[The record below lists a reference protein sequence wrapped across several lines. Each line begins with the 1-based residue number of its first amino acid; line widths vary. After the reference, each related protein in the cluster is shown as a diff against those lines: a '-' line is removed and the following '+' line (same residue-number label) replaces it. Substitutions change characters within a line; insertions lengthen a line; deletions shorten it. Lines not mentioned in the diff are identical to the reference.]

1 MVGLTVSLEMA
12 ALGAEERRMCFF
24 FSFFVFKSSKHIF
37 QEAAQWL
44 AVGNV
49 SLLAS
54 SKVMLAGAV
63 SDGRG
68 ALKKLRT
75 HTNKAHIHPE

>member
-49 SLLAS
+49 SLWHHQ
-54 SKVMLAGAV
+54 K
-63 SDGRG
+63 
-68 ALKKLRT
+68 
-75 HTNKAHIHPE
+75 